1 MQSQNFC
8 FSSRPK
14 GLENSVLAFPTVLLI
29 KMLIPFELEVFL
41 NQQTEK
47 ETAAVDTGL
56 ALGSWFFPEI
66 RSVHRIWSQTWEVQ
80 CRHLYWKWFLNLDA
94 GGFVDSGWYLC
105 AACGTWWTQNHLQ
118 QATQHLSA
126 QWENSGS
133 IFFVVQSL
141 RSQQHLLI
149 YSIAGSKWLKIRNS
163 CDVNETILTL
173 AGMNLDLF
181 CHMCDLRWVT

>member
-1 MQSQNFC
+1 M
-8 FSSRPK
+8 
-14 GLENSVLAFPTVLLI
+14 V
-29 KMLIPFELEVFL
+29 
-41 NQQTEK
+41 
-47 ETAAVDTGL
+47 
-56 ALGSWFFPEI
+56 FPEI

-94 GGFVDSGWYLC
+94 GGFLDSGWYLC

-181 CHMCDLRWVT
+181 CHLRPVWSQVTHLAFLSLSFFCVKWYQWSTSSVNCDD